1 MIQTIVVQDLVGAFK
16 FLSRPLPPDEWIF
29 ITTDST
35 FFTTDFWYR
44 KLEDVLVRHP
54 EAIFGVR
61 YNAIL
66 PTDGLPQFFN
76 ETSKVF
82 DYRAQRDVGNM
93 MEKGKRG
100 IAEEVVTTLRGNLLA
115 SVPNWKRIL
124 ADFQGTIPATA
135 EYLKIPMM
143 IIPSVFMFR
152 WREDLLC

>member
-1 MIQTIVVQDLVGAFK
+1 MIQTIVVQDLAGAFK

-35 FFTTDFWYR
+35 FFTTDSWYR
-44 KLEDVLVRHP
+44 MLEASIDRYP
-54 EAIFGVR
+54 ESIFGIR

-66 PTDGLPQFFN
+66 PTEGLPQFFN
-76 ETSKVF
+76 EASKVF
-82 DYRAQRDVGNM
+82 DYRAQRDVGTM
-93 MEKGKRG
+93 MENGKHG
-100 IAEEVVTTLRGNLLA
+100 ITEEVVNTLRGNILA

-124 ADFQGTIPATA
+124 ADFKGTISSTA
-135 EYLKIPMM
+135 DYLKIPMM